1 MSRAAKYLAVAAVVM
16 ATLGSST
23 RAVRADA
30 ASENVTVDR
39 ARLLARYGETHAAWS
54 VARSAPPGQD
64 ALFRLDVRLLT
75 ELGRYEE
82 ADSLL
87 SHRTPM
93 VVQGDVVRHYLQRA
107 RLNYLAGRY
116 RAAANMIAEIDS
128 LESDLYAGYR
138 DYVGME
144 IALALELPAVAVERG
159 ERARARGM
167 DDALSGLVDEAL
179 MEAYQRAGRPDDAL
193 ELSRTLIRST
203 RSSGQRQRLYRVQ
216 YELLTAAGRSDAARE
231 VALRVVRINARAAD
245 AREVCADVLA
255 RNAPGDL
262 SSAELLTYAAHLT
275 TLGDLP
281 DARRLLRELD
291 RRRLSP
297 AQREEK
303 RLREAQYYY
312 RNGAWSRAAELARP
326 AFRNEGFKRQSTLIL
341 ARCYRREGKRAESA
355 KLYEYFAKTY
365 PNDGKAAEALFV
377 ASRLYDRVGYKESQ
391 RRVLRALRKSYPSS
405 YYGRLATLG
414 GAWDRMDAGDYS
426 AAAALLAQRVQRSR
440 RTDEAALYYLAD
452 TYRATGDVDNRE
464 LILSE
469 LRTLDPYSFYLRPT
483 VPDSHRRPLTDAGG
497 RLLLTGPG
505 GLEGFLGNALASKQ
519 AAWQRIYQA
528 VSAGTPPSAT
538 HEACVERGSWFLQA
552 GFRDWGEGELS
563 AARST
568 CFESPPA
575 AMELARLYDEYGMPW
590 RSVRLYQHVKDR
602 MHWKSR
608 REYQDDFRWL
618 LYPTPFPVQVLE
630 NAARHNLPPHL
641 VYAMIREESRFDIE
655 AVSRVG
661 ALGLMQLM
669 PETGRRVARQMEL
682 PEWVEEDLLDPEI
695 NVTLGAWY
703 AASLLELSGGSYH
716 WMLAAYNAGP
726 RNARRWF
733 DDSESEDLIRT
744 VDGIDFRE
752 TRKYVQRIVESA
764 NVYHSLY
771 FSAGR

>member
-1 MSRAAKYLAVAAVVM
+1 MSKRARYLAAVAAVV
-16 ATLGSST
+16 AALGVYIPLA
-23 RAVRADA
+23 RAGA
-30 ASENVTVDR
+30 ASESITLDR
-39 ARLLARYGETHAAWS
+39 AELLARHGETHAAWS
-54 VARSAPPGQD
+54 VTRGVPPGQE
-64 ALFRLDVRLLT
+64 ALFRMDVRLLT

-87 SHRTPM
+87 AHRSPLL
-93 VVQGDVVRHYLQRA
+93 VQSDAVRHYLQRA

-116 RAAANMIAEIDS
+116 DAAADMIAAIDS
-128 LESDLYAGYR
+128 IDSDVYAGYR

-144 IALALELPAVAVERG
+144 IDLALEHPQAAVVRG
-159 ERARARGM
+159 ERALARGM
-167 DDALSGLVDEAL
+167 DAALARLVDAAL
-179 MEAYQRAGRPDDAL
+179 MEAYQRAGRSDDAL
-193 ELSRTLIRST
+193 ELSRSLIRST
-203 RSSGQRQRLYRVQ
+203 RSSRERQHLYRVQ
-216 YELLTAAGRSDAARE
+216 YELLTAEDRGDAARDA
-231 VALRVVRINARAAD
+231 ALKVVRIDSRSGD
-245 AREVCADVLA
+245 AREVSADVLA
-255 RNAPGDL
+255 RNAPGAL
-262 SSAELLTYAAHLT
+262 SSNELLTYAAHLT
-275 TLGDLP
+275 ALGDLP

-297 AQREEK
+297 SQREEK
-303 RLREAQYYY
+303 RLREAEYFY
-312 RNGAWSRAAELARP
+312 RSGMWSQAAELARP
-326 AFRNEGFKRQSTLIL
+326 AFRTAAFKRQSILIL
-341 ARCYRREGKRAESA
+341 ARCYRHEGRRAESA

-377 ASRLYDRVGYKESQ
+377 ASRLYERVGYRESQ
-391 RRVLRALRKSYPSS
+391 RRVQRILRRSYPSS

-426 AAAALLAQRVQRSR
+426 AAATLLAQRVQRSR

-464 LILSE
+464 LIMGE
-469 LRTLDPYSFYLRPT
+469 LRTLDPYSFYLRPGIPRT
-483 VPDSHRRPLTDAGG
+483 HRRPMTDAGG
-497 RLLLTGPG
+497 RLMLAGPG
-505 GLEGFLGNALASKQ
+505 GLEAFLFDALASKD
-519 AAWQRIYQA
+519 AAWQRIHDA
-528 VSAGTPPSAT
+528 VAAGTPPSAT
-538 HEACVERGSWFLQA
+538 HEACVERGSWFLEA

-590 RSVRLYQHVKDR
+590 RSVRLYQHVRDR

-608 REYQDDFRWL
+608 REYRDDFLWL

-630 NAARHNLPPHL
+630 NAMRHNLPPHL

-695 NVTLGAWY
+695 NVTLGVWY
-703 AASLLELSGGSYH
+703 AASLAELSDGNYH

-733 DDSESEDLIRT
+733 DDAEGESLIRT
-744 VDGIDFRE
+744 VDGIDYRE

-764 NVYHSLY
+764 NIYHSLY
-771 FSAGR
+771 FSGAR